1 MVRPSFSVLAVLATS
16 TGIGAC
22 AALSGLSQY
31 EPVGCA
37 TSCSADDG
45 GTGDA
50 TVEADA
56 SRRPDAGGRGDGAGS
71 LDATQPEENETPE
84 AGEGD
89 GGDASDGSPT
99 DGEVETGD
107 DGGLDAGDGGGARDA
122 GDSGDASDASTLDAG
137 LVAYYEFDETSG
149 TSAADSSGNGHT
161 ATMSGATFTA
171 GLQGNAATMNGTNRY
186 VALPNGIVN
195 GLTSFSISTWV
206 YLNSTPA
213 WVRIFDFGTGT
224 NTYMFLTPNETTG
237 KLRFAITTSGN
248 ATGNEERLD
257 GPTLP
262 TGSWQHLAVT
272 LTGSTATLY
281 VNGAQAAQNTA
292 ITLNPTSLGNTTQD
306 WLGRS
311 EFGVDPYYNGKI
323 DDFRIYSRALS
334 AAEVQALFAD
344 HL

>member
-1 MVRPSFSVLAVLATS
+1 VVRLSFSVLAVLATS
-16 TGIGAC
+16 SGIGAC
-22 AALSGLSQY
+22 AALSGLDHY
-31 EPVGCA
+31 ETADCA

-50 TVEADA
+50 TVGADA

-71 LDATQPEENETPE
+71 LDATEPEENKTPE

-89 GGDASDGSPT
+89 GGRASDGSPA
-99 DGEVETGD
+99 DGEVEAGN
-107 DGGLDAGDGGGARDA
+107 DGGLDAGDG
-122 GDSGDASDASTLDAG
+122 GDASDASTLDAG

-149 TSAADSSGNGHT
+149 TTAADSSGNGHT

-171 GLQGNAATMNGTNRY
+171 GLQGNAATMNGSNRY
-186 VALPNGIVN
+186 VSLPNGIVN

-206 YLNSTPA
+206 VLNSAQA

-237 KLRFAITTSGN
+237 KLRFAITTSGS

-262 TGSWQHLAVT
+262 TGSWQHVAVT

-311 EFGVDPYYNGKI
+311 EFAVDPYYNGEI

-334 AAEVQALFAD
+334 AAEVQALYAN